1 MLSLQRSGS
10 NFLPYPQNLVNQHHH
25 NHNYSTAPIMESH
38 HNNQH
43 HQLQDNMPWFA
54 RPVGTTGVSTPG
66 LNSKTAYAPGGIRDK
81 EFVTSSNPPIPI
93 TTATKMKNVTIC
105 GGRLG
110 GGSGSSNSTLSRSIS
125 PSSAEESFLNR
136 TNQEDS
142 YYSFYLSNNE
152 EEKIRSAH
160 RFLKNVRDEELHLPE
175 DPRSWLR
182 EDVQT
187 WIRHMV
193 ESHGLPSVQTDRFL
207 MNGKALCLM
216 SMEMFCQRVPLG
228 GKLLFKDFQ
237 LRLATAMCN

>member
-1 MLSLQRSGS
+1 M
-10 NFLPYPQNLVNQHHH
+10 
-25 NHNYSTAPIMESH
+25 
-38 HNNQH
+38 
-43 HQLQDNMPWFA
+43 
-54 RPVGTTGVSTPG
+54 TTNVA
-66 LNSKTAYAPGGIRDK
+66 KTK
-81 EFVTSSNPPIPI
+81 
-93 TTATKMKNVTIC
+93 KLTIC
-105 GGRLG
+105 RLG

-125 PSSAEESFLNR
+125 PSSAEGSFLNR
-136 TNQEDS
+136 SNQEEN
-142 YYSFYLSNNE
+142 YYSFYPSNNE
-152 EEKIRSAH
+152 EEKNRSTH
-160 RFLKNVRDEELHLPE
+160 NRFLTNIVRDNELHLPE